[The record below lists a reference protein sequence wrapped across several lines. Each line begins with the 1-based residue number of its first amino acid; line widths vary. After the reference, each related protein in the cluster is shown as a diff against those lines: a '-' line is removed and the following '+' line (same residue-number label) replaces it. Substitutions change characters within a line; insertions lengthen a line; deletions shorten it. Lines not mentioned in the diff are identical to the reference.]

1 MVSGSVILRTST
13 DKHMTTAT
21 ILDLDGITYDVIST
35 KTFTVGPEQNS
46 SMTRTVERVSYTLKR
61 PRGRRF
67 YHAVQYENG
76 AFSSVS

>member
-1 MVSGSVILRTST
+1 M
-13 DKHMTTAT
+13 TAT
-21 ILDLDGITYDVIST
+21 ATLDLEGITYDVVAT

-46 SMTRTVERVSYTLKR
+46 RMTRTVERISYTLKR